1 MGVVEERPSDQ
12 DSKYVPVN
20 QTKNCTL
27 LGIAQRV
34 VVIPYRRFGTI
45 SLSHLQGSRIL
56 SP

>member
-1 MGVVEERPSDQ
+1 MRVVEEGPSDKG
-12 DSKYVPVN
+12 SKYVPVN

-27 LGIAQRV
+27 LGIAQRI
-34 VVIPYRRFGTI
+34 VVIPHRRFGTI